1 MLLFRALC
9 MAVLAAAVLL
19 TACAVP
25 PTASDMPSANRWRG
39 RLALTVQT
47 NKLAQAPAQSLS
59 AGFELSG
66 SPQTG
71 ELTLYTPLGGTA
83 AVLFW
88 SERSATLRSAGES
101 RDFASLEDL
110 IRHALGTELPLA
122 ALFAWLAGDN
132 REVAG
137 WQADLSQYAAGRIL
151 ARRTE
156 AGSEAQIRLILEK

>member
-1 MLLFRALC
+1 MLLPRALF
-9 MAVLAAAVLL
+9 MAALAALVIL

-25 PTASDMPSANRWRG
+25 PAANDIPSANRWRG
-39 RLALTVQT
+39 RLAITVQT
-47 NKLAQAPAQSLS
+47 NSLAQTPAQSMS

-83 AVLFW
+83 AALSW
-88 SERSATLRSAGES
+88 STRGATLRSAGES
-101 RDFASLEDL
+101 RDFASLEAL
-110 IRHALGTELPLA
+110 LLHTLGTELPLA

-156 AGSEAQIRLILEK
+156 VGSEAQIRLILEK

>member
-1 MLLFRALC
+1 MLLFRALRL
-9 MAVLAAAVLL
+9 AALAAAVLL
-19 TACAVP
+19 SACAVP
-25 PTASDMPSANRWRG
+25 PPASEGARASYWRG
-39 RLALTVQT
+39 RLAITIPSSLEQT
-47 NKLAQAPAQSLS
+47 SAQSLS

-66 SPQTG
+66 DPQAG
-71 ELTLYTPLGGTA
+71 ALTLYTPLGGTA
-83 AVLFW
+83 AVLSW
-88 SERSATLRSAGES
+88 SARSATLRSAGET
-101 RDFASLEDL
+101 RDFESLEGL
-110 IRHALGTELPLA
+110 IRHTLGTELPLV